1 MENTLQK
8 KETIGQIPAH
18 VIQGT
23 DAISRKTNND
33 STILG
38 EEEKNIY
45 ALQAWLKITQPPI
58 KSDFPPLTP

>member
-33 STILG
+33 STIL
-38 EEEKNIY
+38 EEDEKKYIRASGNVENH
-45 ALQAWLKITQPPI
+45 AT
-58 KSDFPPLTP
+58 SN